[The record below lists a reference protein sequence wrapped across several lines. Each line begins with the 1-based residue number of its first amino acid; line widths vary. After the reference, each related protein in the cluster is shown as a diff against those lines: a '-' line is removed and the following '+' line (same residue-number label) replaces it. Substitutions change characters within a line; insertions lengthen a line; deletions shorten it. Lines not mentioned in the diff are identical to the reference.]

1 MRKFLIL
8 VGLLCMGTAVAQEL
22 NCLVKVN
29 ADQIAGTNKQVFKTL
44 EKALNDF
51 VNKTEWTGQEYKTN
65 ERINCSMNINVS
77 EYDSNH
83 FKASIQVESS
93 RPVFNSTYSSPVFN
107 YNDKEFSFDYI
118 EFQNLT
124 FNPTSFDSNLVS
136 VISFYSFI
144 IIGLDADTFA
154 LNGGANYLE
163 NAREIMTTAQGS
175 NYKGWNQGDGNQ
187 NRYFLLTDLL
197 SQTYSAYRAA
207 LFQYHFEGMD
217 TFHQDPKGAKDKLTE
232 AIKNIAD
239 IYKIRPNA
247 FLIRVFF
254 DAKVDEIVSIYSGG
268 PKINLTELINTLNQV
283 SPINASKWATIK
295 N

>member
-1 MRKFLIL
+1 
-8 VGLLCMGTAVAQEL
+8 
-22 NCLVKVN
+22 
-29 ADQIAGTNKQVFKTL
+29 
-44 EKALNDF
+44 
-51 VNKTEWTGQEYKTN
+51 
-65 ERINCSMNINVS
+65 MNINVT

-93 RPVFNSTYSSPVFN
+93 RPVYNSTYSSPVFN

-124 FNPTSFDSNLVS
+124 FTPTTFDSNLVS

-154 LNGGANYLE
+154 LNGGSNYLE

-197 SQTYSAYRAA
+197 SQTYSAYREAQ
-207 LFQYHFEGMD
+207 FHYHFDGMD
-217 TFHQDPKGAKDKLTE
+217 TMHQDAKGDKDKITE
-232 AIKNIAD
+232 AIKNIDD

-268 PKINLTELINTLNQV
+268 PKMNIADLINTLNQV

-295 N
+295 F